1 MKSLKKEYE
10 SMYEKY
16 PVGQKIIFD
25 SFEFDKLGL
34 NSSFYMK
41 KGDYTVKKHG
51 FFSVHEKHFVNI
63 YFDKGIFLQICYTDE
78 EVLGYWVFKIFEKH
92 FLRNSFDRGFWLG
105 GKEERGFMFYD
116 DYFYG
121 RDPWKFFGEFL
132 ENFCRTYFKDFREFD
147 DIEYEVED
155 AYCSTNL
162 FQILKSE
169 GFDEKTIKDAF
180 DEELK
185 NREWIIDYAFDGEL
199 LEIYY
204 HFNDND
210 LEKRFKFMKN
220 ASYYIKMVENKN
232 AYDKK
237 IQASMFYRDVEDEF
251 YEKEYLGISY
261 DEELSLVYLSIAIPI
276 DITDFRK
283 GENDAD

>member
-1 MKSLKKEYE
+1 MKSLKKEYQV
-10 SMYEKY
+10 MYEKY

-51 FFSVHEKHFVNI
+51 FFSVSEKHFVNF
-63 YFDKGIFLQICYTDE
+63 YFDKGIYLQISYTE
-78 EVLGYWVFKIFEKH
+78 EEILGYWVFKVFEKH
-92 FLRNSFDRGFWLG
+92 FLRNNFDRSFWLG

-132 ENFCRTYFKDFREFD
+132 ENFCRTYFKGFKEYD

-162 FQILKSE
+162 IEVLKTV
-169 GFDEKTIKDAF
+169 GFAEEEIRTALAK
-180 DEELK
+180 ELK
-185 NREWIIDYAFDGEL
+185 NREWIIDYAFDEEM

-210 LEKRFKFMKN
+210 LEKRFQFIRN
-220 ASYYIKMVENKN
+220 SSYHIKMVENEMV
-232 AYDKK
+232 YDKK
-237 IQASMFYRDVEDEF
+237 LNASMFSRSVEEEF
-251 YEKEYLGISY
+251 YENEYLGIVY

-276 DITDFRK
+276 DITDFKK
-283 GENDAD
+283 GEKDED